1 MPSENVKKYEIGFV
15 IFPTSNEMEHLP
27 KMG

>member
-15 IFPTSNEMEHLP
+15 LFPTSNEMEHFP